1 MPGLIETHAHLN
13 ESHGEKLGRI
23 FLSYGI
29 TTVRNPATNPYNA
42 MENRESMDAGV
53 RLGARV
59 FTTGYTFDGSRI
71 YYAGSGTM
79 HDEKQVDAE
88 LQDYV
93 NAGLTPF
100 EALQTATTVAAD
112 ALGAAGDLGSIGAD
126 KLADL
131 VFVDGNPLADI
142 KNARKV
148 RRVMKNGELY
158 SMDVL
163 LK

>member
-29 TTVRNPATNPYNA
+29 TTVRNPATNPYIA

-53 RLGARV
+53 RLGPRV

-79 HDEKQVDAE
+79 HDEKQVHAE

-100 EALQTATTVAAD
+100 EALQTRPPSLPSLSAQPAIWAALKQTSLPTSSSWT
-112 ALGAAGDLGSIGAD
+112 AIRLPTSRMHVKFAA
-126 KLADL
+126 
-131 VFVDGNPLADI
+131 
-142 KNARKV
+142 
-148 RRVMKNGELY
+148 
-158 SMDVL
+158 
-163 LK
+163 